1 MNKMNRNLTQI
12 IEQYLLEQ
20 LERAG
25 SGSLDLQRLD
35 VAQQLGCAPSQV
47 TYVLGTRFT
56 DEKGFLVQSR
66 RGNGGFIRI
75 IRLNSYGGDGS
86 NKNQKLKELAGQPE
100 DVMEHL
106 NFEEIQD
113 LTLSLWRTGLASRR
127 EAELL
132 HRMTGML
139 HQWAPPKERSRA
151 ARELLQILLNHRQ

>member
-25 SGSLDLQRLD
+25 SDSLELQRLE

-66 RGNGGFIRI
+66 RGSGGFIRI
-75 IRLNSYGGDGS
+75 TRLNNYDEVGSGG
-86 NKNQKLKELAGQPE
+86 KKKVKELGSHSE
-100 DVMEHL
+100 EVVEHL
-106 NFEEIQD
+106 NFEEIQE

-139 HQWAPPKERSRA
+139 YRWAPPKERSLA
-151 ARELLQILLNHRQ
+151 ARELLQILLNHP